1 MYLITIKE
9 DKCTGCGECVEACPV
24 NLFEMVDGKA
34 VCEDSDGC
42 LGCESRVVVCPDE
55 AVKLQEL

>member
-9 DKCTGCGECVEACPV
+9 DKCDGCGECAEACPV
-24 NLFEMVDGKA
+24 NLFEVVDGKA

-42 LGCESRVVVCPDE
+42 LG
-55 AVKLQEL
+55 